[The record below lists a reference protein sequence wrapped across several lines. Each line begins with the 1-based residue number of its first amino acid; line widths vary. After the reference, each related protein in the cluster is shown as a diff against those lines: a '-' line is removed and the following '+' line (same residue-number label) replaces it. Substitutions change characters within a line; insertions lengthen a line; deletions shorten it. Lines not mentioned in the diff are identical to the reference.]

1 MQKAWSITRRCFHC
15 LGNGQIC
22 SWQIQ
27 DGIRKRTE
35 VCLLSKISKMAL
47 AGIDRT
53 KELPACNR
61 RECLRIG
68 CCSLASSLWQV
79 ASYHWHMDKC
89 LPPLHNFITSSLLT
103 HRCFL
108 KSSKMSGIP
117 VHKYK
122 YIYRCHVVACRF
134 GVHSGNLCCRC
145 DIGCFF
151 ACLIFRL
158 KLEANS

>member
-1 MQKAWSITRRCFHC
+1 MQTAWSITQCCFHC

-27 DGIRKRTE
+27 DGIRKGTE
-35 VCLLSKISKMAL
+35 VCLLSMISKMPL

-53 KELPACNR
+53 KELSACSR

-68 CCSLASSLWQV
+68 WCSLASSLWQF

-89 LPPLHNFITSSLLT
+89 LPPLHNFSPTSLLT

-108 KSSKMSGIP
+108 KSSEMSGIP
-117 VHKYK
+117 IHTHNIGTVLW
-122 YIYRCHVVACRF
+122 RAACF
-134 GVHSGNLCCRC
+134 GVHIGHLCGRF
-145 DIGCFF
+145 DTDWF
-151 ACLIFRL
+151 LHV
-158 KLEANS
+158 